1 MRKWYLILALALGI
15 AIPAALL
22 AKPFG
27 TITSVEEVPLNT
39 DNLSFFS
46 ATTSAQLRG
55 ILSDENGTGAALFD
69 SATSP
74 TIITSLITSATTF
87 ALINATATTVNFA
100 GAATTLNIGASGGTT
115 TLASNLTLSDGT
127 GHTIGGTSSERIQ
140 LDFGGT
146 YSPATGGTASIV
158 RFNSAWNVAAG

>member
-74 TIITSLITSATTF
+74 TIITSLITSSTTF

-115 TLASNLTLSDGT
+115 TLASNLTLSD
-127 GHTIGGTSSERIQ
+127 
-140 LDFGGT
+140 
-146 YSPATGGTASIV
+146 
-158 RFNSAWNVAAG
+158 